1 MSEDQLRASRL
12 VSSRLF
18 AASSPPETPAYAF
31 ADFAESRLYRRLD
44 ASAAFSL
51 DGRFASETTSPRK
64 APSVAPA
71 DEPGGPGRSRSLL
84 SASARR
90 LARILNARGGPAARR
105 ERFPKRL
112 AELERKFERQS
123 LAEGGRPPPAPLGA
137 Y

>member
-1 MSEDQLRASRL
+1 MSSAVATAKRMKSA
-12 VSSRLF
+12 
-18 AASSPPETPAYAF
+18 PPVYLTT
-31 ADFAESRLYRRLD
+31 R
-44 ASAAFSL
+44 
-51 DGRFASETTSPRK
+51 SETTSPRK